1 MSDDGGA
8 DRAIRNAIIAFAVV
22 EAVALAGGALGDGAV
37 MPSRGEC
44 RAHATPADT

>member
-22 EAVALAGGALGDGAV
+22 EAVALAGVLW
-37 MPSRGEC
+37 
-44 RAHATPADT
+44 ATVR